1 MAGAVPAG
9 SVGRYAPPMPMD
21 SDRAA
26 RAERL
31 GPYFEVQ
38 LRLAGRMAELT
49 GMALGEAAYRYT
61 NLCRRF
67 GQGVPVLT
75 PPTAAWLA
83 YAGRLEATGS
93 LADQVSHS
101 QAMFRDATDE
111 TTPLAGQQGFG
122 CFAFEPPKDGVVKIH
137 FNNRDTDETGGPLA
151 SAKVGRRTAELAAM
165 TRRIAEQHPDATAIA
180 GRSWLYN
187 LEAYRRLF
195 PPDYVSTRAVAS
207 GPVHLTGTSSWGQLI
222 DSREAIR
229 ADVRDALTANLAH
242 LDPETPWSVFPFRV
256 LTAQAPVETFL
267 RFYEV

>member
-1 MAGAVPAG
+1 M
-9 SVGRYAPPMPMD
+9 SMD
-21 SDRAA
+21 NDRAA

-49 GMALGEAAYRYT
+49 GMALGEAAYRHT
-61 NLCRRF
+61 NLSRRF

-75 PPTAAWLA
+75 PPTEAWLA
-83 YAGRLEATGS
+83 YAVRLEGAGS
-93 LADQVSHS
+93 LAEQVSLS
-101 QAMFRDATDE
+101 QAMFRAATDE
-111 TTPLAGQQGFG
+111 KTPLAGQEGFG

-137 FNNRDTDETGGPLA
+137 FNNKDTDEAGGPLA
-151 SAKVGRRTAELAAM
+151 AAKIERRKAECAAM
-165 TRRIAEQHPDATAIA
+165 TRWIAERHPEAAYIS

-195 PPDYVSTRAVAS
+195 PPDYVATRAVAP

-229 ADVRDALTANLAH
+229 ADVRDALVANLAD
-242 LDPETPWSVFPFRV
+242 LDPEAPWTAFPFPV
-256 LTAQAPVETFL
+256 LTVQAPVETFL
-267 RFYEV
+267 RFYGG